1 MQSIEKLWLSKEEQW
16 NCDALRSKA
25 RSCNGIARQRRAVNT
40 RGDDTAKLSYA
51 RLQYAMKSKAVARNS
66 FARQRRSV
74 DGTGSGT
81 AKKRCD
87 VQRR

>member
-1 MQSIEKLWLSKEEQW
+1 MRCIERQWIREAMIRQSL
-16 NCDALRSKA
+16 
-25 RSCNGIARQRRAVNT
+25 VM
-40 RGDDTAKLSYA
+40 RGYDTP
-51 RLQYAMKSKAVARNS
+51 MKSKSAVRLCNARH
-66 FARQRRSV
+66 RRSV

>member
-1 MQSIEKLWLSKEEQW
+1 MRCIERQWIREAMIRQSLVM
-16 NCDALRSKA
+16 
-25 RSCNGIARQRRAVNT
+25 RSC
-40 RGDDTAKLSYA
+40 DTP
-51 RLQYAMKSKAVARNS
+51 MKSKAAAMLGKARH
-66 FARQRRSV
+66 RRSV

>member
-1 MQSIEKLWLSKEEQW
+1 MLRTERQWIREAMIRQSL
-16 NCDALRSKA
+16 
-25 RSCNGIARQRRAVNT
+25 VM
-40 RGDDTAKLSYA
+40 RGSDTL
-51 RLQYAMKSKAVARNS
+51 MKSKAVARSS